1 MIKNALLKIKQKYK
15 AVIIL
20 KAVLWGTII
29 ATLFAFIP
37 GSQDTEAW
45 SSFDPVFA
53 TVATIL
59 RGKVGVALVV
69 SASGCWI
76 ADQIKTFLSVL

>member
-1 MIKNALLKIKQKYK
+1 MEIQKLLKQKK

-69 SASGCWI
+69 SEGRTGFW
-76 ADQIKTFLSVL
+76 KYPPKLR

>member
-1 MIKNALLKIKQKYK
+1 MIKNSLLKINQKYK
-15 AVIIL
+15 ALTIL

-29 ATLFAFIP
+29 ATLFVFVP

-59 RGKVGVALVV
+59 RGKVGVALAV
-69 SASGCWI
+69 SASGCFVAEHI
-76 ADQIKTFLSVL
+76 RAILSVF